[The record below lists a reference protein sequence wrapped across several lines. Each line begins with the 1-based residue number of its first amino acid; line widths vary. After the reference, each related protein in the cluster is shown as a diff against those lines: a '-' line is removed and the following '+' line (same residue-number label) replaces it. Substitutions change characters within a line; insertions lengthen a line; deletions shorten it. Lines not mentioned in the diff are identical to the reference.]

1 MGRTRAHRAVVT
13 IGTANPYL
21 SGRLEGSYED
31 GRSRQP
37 CTSKVKLK
45 VIEGPADFTL
55 PVGLRARL
63 AALRPLEPLVSD
75 GALGDNPSLIES
87 GGPLWRAAVVK
98 VKLPGG
104 HAMMCYEVRYII
116 VDGAGYYK
124 VLR

>member
-1 MGRTRAHRAVVT
+1 MH
-13 IGTANPYL
+13 
-21 SGRLEGSYED
+21 
-31 GRSRQP
+31 
-37 CTSKVKLK
+37 KVKLK
-45 VIEGPADFTL
+45 VIIEGPADFTL